1 MATPTHGL
9 EYDLFWRIREEAIGG
24 TLQKVDVRQYREEN
38 SGRYFYSIDIYF
50 DENTTYHS
58 YLVGHDETDA
68 CYEYL
73 DSYNFAGTYITNPHI
88 WCKDGFLYL
97 GNHGP
102 IFEADAEYQLY
113 WSDESRWFGYQ
124 KL

>member
-1 MATPTHGL
+1 MSFKWLHRRTDWST
-9 EYDLFWRIREEAIGG
+9 
-24 TLQKVDVRQYREEN
+24 V
-38 SGRYFYSIDIYF
+38 YF

-58 YLVGHDETDA
+58 YLVGHDEDRA

-73 DSYNFAGTYITNPHI
+73 DSYNFAGTYVANPHI

-97 GNHGP
+97 GNHGL

-113 WSDESRWFGYQ
+113 WSDESRWFGY
-124 KL
+124 KKM